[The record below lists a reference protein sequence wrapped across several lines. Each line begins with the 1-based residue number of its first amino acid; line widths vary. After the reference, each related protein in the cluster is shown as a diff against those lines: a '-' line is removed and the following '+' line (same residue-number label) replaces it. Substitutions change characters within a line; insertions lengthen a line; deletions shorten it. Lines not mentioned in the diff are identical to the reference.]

1 MVDMT
6 AGWIFDLMKTL
17 KLVEG
22 PRTGRNGGIFMHIV
36 VCVKQVPD
44 TTNVRINPETNTLMR
59 EGVESIM
66 NPFDE
71 YALEEALKLKDAHGA
86 RVTVI
91 SMGPPQAEVV
101 LREAMARGADDAV
114 LLTDRAFAGADT
126 LATSY
131 AIAQAIKKVCA
142 KPDLVFFGKQA
153 IDGDTA
159 QVGPGVSEFLDFTLV
174 TYVKSVAVSDG
185 TFTVETQMDEG
196 VDVITGKM
204 PAVMT
209 VVKDAATPRFASLSG
224 WMQAK
229 KTAIPRWGAKDV
241 GARQEMCGLDGSP
254 TKVVK
259 IFAPPTKTGGIRM
272 DGRDEP
278 EAAVEAILKLLQD
291 KGVA

>member
-1 MVDMT
+1 
-6 AGWIFDLMKTL
+6 
-17 KLVEG
+17 
-22 PRTGRNGGIFMHIV
+22 MHIV
-36 VCVKQVPD
+36 VCVEQVPD

-71 YALEEALKLKDAHGA
+71 YALEEALRLKDAMGA
-86 RVTVI
+86 RVTVV
-91 SMGPPQAEVV
+91 SMGPPQADAV
-101 LREAMARGADDAV
+101 LREAMARGADDGV

-131 AIAQAIKKVCA
+131 AIAQAIKKINA
-142 KPDLVFFGKQA
+142 RPDLVLFGKQA

-159 QVGPGVSEFLDFTLV
+159 QVGPGVSEFLGYPLV
-174 TYVKSVAVSDG
+174 TYAKSIKVEGD
-185 TFTVETQMDEG
+185 TYTVETMMDEG
-196 VDVITGKM
+196 VDVIEGKL

-209 VVKDAATPRFASLSG
+209 VVKEASTPRFATLSG

-229 KTAIPRWGAKDV
+229 KADIPRWGAKDV
-241 GARQEMCGLDGSP
+241 NAELTMCGLDGSP

-259 IFAPPTKTGGIRM
+259 IFAPPVKTGGTRM
-272 DGRDEP
+272 DGREQP
-278 EAAVEAILKLLQD
+278 STAVDAIVKLLQE

>member
-1 MVDMT
+1 
-6 AGWIFDLMKTL
+6 
-17 KLVEG
+17 
-22 PRTGRNGGIFMHIV
+22 MHII

-59 EGVESIM
+59 EGVESII

-71 YALEEALKLKDAHGA
+71 YALEAALKLKDVHNA

-91 SMGPPQAEVV
+91 SMGPPQAEIV
-101 LREAMARGADDAV
+101 LREALARGADDGV

-131 AIAQAIKKVCA
+131 AISQAIRKVNPN
-142 KPDLVFFGKQA
+142 PDLVFFGKQA

-159 QVGPGVSEFLDFTLV
+159 QVGPGVSECLDVPLV
-174 TYVKSVAVSDG
+174 TYVKSVTVSGD
-185 TFTVETQMDEG
+185 TFTVETLMDDG
-196 VDVITGKM
+196 VDVIEGKM

-209 VVKDAATPRFASLSG
+209 VVKEASVPRFASLRG
-224 WMQAK
+224 WMEAKQAE
-229 KTAIPRWGAKDV
+229 IPRWGAKDV
-241 GARQEMCGLDGSP
+241 GAVSEKCGLNGSP

-259 IFAPPTKTGGIRM
+259 IFAPPTKTGGLRM
-272 DGRDEP
+272 DGREEP
-278 EAAVEAILKLLQD
+278 DAAVAAILKMLQE

>member
-1 MVDMT
+1 
-6 AGWIFDLMKTL
+6 
-17 KLVEG
+17 
-22 PRTGRNGGIFMHIV
+22 MHII

-71 YALEEALKLKDAHGA
+71 YALEEALKQKDAHGA

-131 AIAQAIKKVCA
+131 VIAQAIRKITA
-142 KPDLVFFGKQA
+142 KPDLVLFGKQA

-159 QVGPGVSEFLDFTLV
+159 QVGPGVSEFLNFPLV
-174 TYVKSVAVSDG
+174 TYVRSLTISDG
-185 TFTVETQMDEG
+185 TFTVETLMDEG
-196 VDVITGKM
+196 VVVIEGAL

-209 VVKDAATPRFASLSG
+209 VVKEATTPRFASLSG
-224 WMQAK
+224 WMAAK
-229 KTAIPRWGAKDV
+229 RTAIPRWGAKDV
-241 GARQEMCGLDGSP
+241 GAEAALCGLEGSP

-259 IFAPPTKTGGIRM
+259 IFAPPTKSGGLRM
-272 DGRDEP
+272 DGREEP
-278 EAAVEAILKLLQD
+278 SAAVEAILKMLQD
-291 KGVA
+291 KGVS

>member
-1 MVDMT
+1 
-6 AGWIFDLMKTL
+6 
-17 KLVEG
+17 
-22 PRTGRNGGIFMHIV
+22 MHII

-44 TTNVRINPETNTLMR
+44 TANVRINPETNTLMR

-71 YALEEALKLKDAHGA
+71 YALEEALRLKDAHGA

-91 SMGPPQAEVV
+91 TMGPPQADVV
-101 LREAMARGADDAV
+101 LREAMARGADDGV

-131 AIAQAIKKVCA
+131 AIAQAIKKINA
-142 KPDLVFFGKQA
+142 KPDLVLFGKQA

-159 QVGPGVSEFLDFTLV
+159 QVGPGVSEFLDVSLV
-174 TYVKSVAVSDG
+174 TYVKSVQVSGD
-185 TFTVETQMDEG
+185 TFTVETVMDEG
-196 VDVITGKM
+196 TDVIEGQL

-209 VVKDAATPRFASLSG
+209 VVKEASSPRFASLSG
-224 WMQAK
+224 WMEAK

-241 GARQEMCGLDGSP
+241 GATPEACGLNGSP

-259 IFAPPTKTGGIRM
+259 IFAPPTKSGGTRM
-272 DGRDEP
+272 DGREEP
-278 EAAVEAILKLLQD
+278 SAAVQAILKALQD